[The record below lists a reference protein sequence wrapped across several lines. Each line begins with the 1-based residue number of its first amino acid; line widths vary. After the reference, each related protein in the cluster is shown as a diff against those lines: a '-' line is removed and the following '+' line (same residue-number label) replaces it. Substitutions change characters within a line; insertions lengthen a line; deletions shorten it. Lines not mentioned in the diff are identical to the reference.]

1 MSYRF
6 RYEQEPLLLEK
17 IIATLSYVTAGF
29 VGFIWLILAVVTKN
43 NLRSFLKYHVYQA
56 IFLSIVFFLLSTFVN
71 LLLGILSYIPMIKNI
86 VAQFAFL
93 LSMPIVAHFSVIS
106 LLIMILQV
114 YLIIGVLQ
122 NKYSY
127 IPWVSDVINYN
138 VRR

>member
-1 MSYRF
+1 MSNYF

-17 IIATLSYVTAGF
+17 IIASLSYMTAGF

-43 NLRSFLKYHVYQA
+43 NLRPFLKYHVYQA

-71 LLLGILSYIPMIKNI
+71 LLLGILSYIPIIKNI
-86 VAQFAFL
+86 VGNIAFF
-93 LSMPIVAHFSVIS
+93 LSAPLIVHFSIINLIVIIVE
-106 LLIMILQV
+106 L
-114 YLIIGVLQ
+114 YLILGVLQ